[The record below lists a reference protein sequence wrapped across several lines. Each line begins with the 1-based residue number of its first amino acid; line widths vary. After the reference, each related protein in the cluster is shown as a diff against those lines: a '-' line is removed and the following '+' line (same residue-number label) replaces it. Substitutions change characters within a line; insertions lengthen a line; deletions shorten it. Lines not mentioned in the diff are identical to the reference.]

1 MVWANVLVST
11 LSVRLRC
18 GPRSKTSTVSQDV
31 WVSGWKMGCKG
42 TDVEFEPEN
51 RRDILNWGNDAFQVV
66 CFKFGGVKFKLAG
79 DCVLPHGS

>member
-31 WVSGWKMGCKG
+31 WARGWKMGCKG
-42 TDVEFEPEN
+42 MDVEFDPEN
-51 RRDILNWGNDAFQVV
+51 SRDILNRGNDAFQVV
-66 CFKFGGVKFKLAG
+66 CFKFGVVDFKLAG
-79 DCVLPHGS
+79 DCVLSHVS